1 MNYLRALREYFSD
14 LPLRKVAYGF
24 CYVFLVMTSYYILKP
39 VRESFFLEEK
49 GYSKLPFV
57 HLMVLAA
64 TFFAVIV
71 YTRATRKLGP
81 ARLVTAANLFF
92 VASVLG
98 FWVFLTQ
105 VDVSSGWQAALR
117 GKMAWVYYCW
127 VSVFSVFAMT
137 LFWSVIHTIF
147 TAVDGSKCY
156 GIIGSGATIGAIFG
170 GWITKSLAESI
181 GTENL
186 LLVAAGFLVP
196 CLLLGRQL
204 VRFVP
209 TALEQ
214 GAEASTERAP
224 NKKRSALQI
233 FRGSPYLC
241 VMALIVM
248 MTVLITVFDEYRY
261 NQLISLEFEGRGD
274 ERTAFF
280 GEIYQTANIIGL
292 FFSLVLTGIVQSIWG
307 PRPGMLLFALLVIVS
322 AIAFLISPTIDCVF
336 YSIVALQS
344 VGYSIYQWSR
354 ELLYTQT
361 SKEAKFIAKG
371 FIDTFMFRAGAGGA
385 ALALIL
391 ASQMF
396 PSRGE
401 QGLLSNAAVEI
412 SYVTIPLGVVL
423 AGLAWWVTGRFY
435 ERKRQSAIAIS
446 SR

>member
-1 MNYLRALREYFSD
+1 MNYLRKLRDEFWE
-14 LPLRKVAYGF
+14 LPLRKVGF
-24 CYVFLVMTSYYILKP
+24 GFGYIFLVMTSYYILKP
-39 VRESFFLEEK
+39 VRESFFLGEK
-49 GYSKLPFV
+49 GYSRLPIA

-64 TFFAVIV
+64 TFVAVII
-71 YTRATRKLGP
+71 YTRVARKLGP

-92 VASVLG
+92 VTSVLG

-105 VDVSSGWQAALR
+105 VDVSTGWQAALR

-147 TAVDGSKCY
+147 TASDGSKCY

-170 GWITKSLAESI
+170 GWITKSLAERI

-196 CLLLGRQL
+196 CLLLGHQL
-204 VRFVP
+204 VRLVP
-209 TALEQ
+209 TSSAQEP
-214 GAEASTERAP
+214 EASTEQATK
-224 NKKRSALQI
+224 KKRSAIEI

-280 GEIYQTANIIGL
+280 GRIYQTANIIGL

-322 AIAFLISPTIDCVF
+322 AIAFMVSPTIECVF
-336 YSIVALQS
+336 CSLVALQS
-344 VGYSIYQWSR
+344 VRYSIYQWSR

-391 ASQMF
+391 ASRLF

-423 AGLAWWVTGRFY
+423 ACLAWWVTGRFY
-435 ERKRQSAIAIS
+435 ELKRQAAEAAVSK
-446 SR
+446 